1 MKLIGSLASPYT
13 RKVRIVLA
21 EKKIDYD
28 FEIDNPWK
36 ADAKAAKLNP
46 LGKVPALLLDDGRTL
61 FDSRVIVGFL
71 DNASPI
77 ARLVPAENRERV
89 EVRRWEALADG
100 VLDAGV
106 LARLENQREAKLRS
120 APWIERQ
127 MGKVRAGLAALD
139 SELADKPW
147 CVGNG
152 YSLADIAVGV
162 CLGWLDFRYP
172 KMDWKKSHANLA
184 RAFAKL
190 SERASFADT
199 VPKEG
204 PPSNARNARQSRRAE
219 RPRAFHLCADRRR
232 APRPLPPRWT
242 RRRRRIRHR
251 SVFHRR
257 IRFRAAHRDAQDHPS
272 GTRGAAGGH
281 RHRFR
286 FPADAFRGMG
296 PRPGRSRHGC
306 MDFLAYTRAEGP
318 RTGAA
323 AWRHR
328 RARHRLDDRV
338 LTQPPRGGRRAR
350 RRGRPRPRS
359 RRRRGGDPRRLA
371 DPWPV
376 RHCGRSWGGR
386 VPAGADDHRKKNSCG
401 RDLHARRCGRHDAAR
416 CRRHDRRA
424 AAVVRCRR
432 AHAGAGRGKPAGERG
447 CAGLA
452 AGAAAVLLRALR
464 GRNRLRARLARGR
477 LTVPQE

>member
-120 APWIERQ
+120 AQWIERQ
-127 MGKVRAGLAALD
+127 MGKVRAGLAAMD
-139 SELADKPW
+139 SELDDKPW

-162 CLGWLDFRYP
+162 CLGWLDFRYV
-172 KMDWKKSHANLA
+172 KMDWKKGHANLA

-190 SERASFADT
+190 SERQSFADT
-199 VPKEG
+199 VP
-204 PPSNARNARQSRRAE
+204 
-219 RPRAFHLCADRRR
+219 
-232 APRPLPPRWT
+232 
-242 RRRRRIRHR
+242 
-251 SVFHRR
+251 
-257 IRFRAAHRDAQDHPS
+257 
-272 GTRGAAGGH
+272 
-281 RHRFR
+281 
-286 FPADAFRGMG
+286 
-296 PRPGRSRHGC
+296 
-306 MDFLAYTRAEGP
+306 
-318 RTGAA
+318 
-323 AWRHR
+323 
-328 RARHRLDDRV
+328 
-338 LTQPPRGGRRAR
+338 
-350 RRGRPRPRS
+350 
-359 RRRRGGDPRRLA
+359 
-371 DPWPV
+371 
-376 RHCGRSWGGR
+376 
-386 VPAGADDHRKKNSCG
+386 
-401 RDLHARRCGRHDAAR
+401 
-416 CRRHDRRA
+416 
-424 AAVVRCRR
+424 
-432 AHAGAGRGKPAGERG
+432 
-447 CAGLA
+447 
-452 AGAAAVLLRALR
+452 
-464 GRNRLRARLARGR
+464 
-477 LTVPQE
+477 QE